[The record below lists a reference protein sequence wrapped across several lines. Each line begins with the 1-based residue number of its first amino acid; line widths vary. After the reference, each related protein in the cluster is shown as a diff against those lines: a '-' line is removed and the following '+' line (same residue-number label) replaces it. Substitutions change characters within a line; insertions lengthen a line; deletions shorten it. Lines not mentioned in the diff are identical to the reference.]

1 MANSIN
7 INALAEEIANAL
19 TEYGQEVQNGVSKS
33 AKKVASKT
41 VKTLKATSPKNT
53 GKYAKGWRAK
63 AQNEFAN
70 ATSYVVHNAT
80 DYQLTHLLENG
91 HANANGGR
99 TSARPHI
106 RQAEEQAIEEFTQ
119 EVEGVIQS
127 GNGNIV

>member
-7 INALAEEIANAL
+7 INSLAAEIANTL
-19 TEYGQEVQNGVSKS
+19 TEYGQEVQKGISKS
-33 AKKVASKT
+33 AKKVANKT

-63 AQNEFAN
+63 AEKEYAMS
-70 ATSYVVHNAT
+70 TSYIVHNAT
-80 DYQLTHLLENG
+80 DYRLTHLLENG
-91 HANANGGR
+91 HANAKGGR
-99 TSARPHI
+99 TAARPHI

-127 GNGNIV
+127 GNGNTI